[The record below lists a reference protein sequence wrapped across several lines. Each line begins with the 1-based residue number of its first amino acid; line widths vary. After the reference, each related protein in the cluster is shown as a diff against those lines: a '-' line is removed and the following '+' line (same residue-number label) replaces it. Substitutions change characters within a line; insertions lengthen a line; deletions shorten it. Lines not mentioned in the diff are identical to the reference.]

1 MGVIDTAK
9 DIYDLVK
16 KGATIELQEKINQL
30 REEAINLQSEN
41 TKLKERI
48 KDLEDQLN
56 IRENLIFD
64 GSVYWF
70 GTSDIN
76 RDGPYCQKCYDIDK
90 NLVRLQRIEFKGR
103 ATFRCLQ
110 CKSRYPA

>member
-16 KGATIELQEKINQL
+16 KGATIELQEKINQF

-41 TKLKERI
+41 IKLKERI

-56 IRENLIFD
+56 IRENLIFE
-64 GSVYWF
+64 GSVYWLE
-70 GTSDIN
+70 TPETKK
-76 RDGPYCQKCYDIDK
+76 DGPYCQKCYNVDK
-90 NLVRLQRIEFKGR
+90 NLVRLRRIEFKGK

-110 CKSRYPA
+110 CKSRYPT